1 MTTSKIA
8 SVMSCDHELNL
19 AELDQISNQKY
30 VYKNIFLAHPMVACN
45 IIQALMVV
53 SPLSIGVAISIC
65 ATKIIE
71 SASDK
76 KKVSIF

>member
-53 SPLSIGVAISIC
+53 SPLSIGVAISIY
-65 ATKIIE
+65 AAKIIE
-71 SASDK
+71 FASDK
-76 KKVSIF
+76 KKVYKT